1 MNDLRQAVEAVRL
14 APSSPLFWIQ
24 VSLRVPGKTAKECER
39 AAGVYHIELKSERDG
54 IQSRVEKP
62 EKKAAEKKKPSIGR
76 ADGRGEAEKLS
87 RKGTLKRKQQLRE
100 ILTTIEEKDAKE
112 QKPVAFEGRR
122 LNSDWTAAFNLKTP
136 SISRRKEGELNTSV
150 LVLAVEE
157 AEE

>member
-62 EKKAAEKKKPSIGR
+62 EKKAVEKKKPSIVR
-76 ADGRGEAEKLS
+76 ADGWAEA
-87 RKGTLKRKQQLRE
+87 
-100 ILTTIEEKDAKE
+100 
-112 QKPVAFEGRR
+112 
-122 LNSDWTAAFNLKTP
+122 
-136 SISRRKEGELNTSV
+136 
-150 LVLAVEE
+150 
-157 AEE
+157 